1 MGAEKRAPA
10 FRPAAAGA
18 LKDPE
23 LRANFRRAM
32 DGLMA
37 RRAALFADPA
47 EWRDLRALGASIRQ
61 RTLARL
67 PALLERLESKCAGNG
82 IRVRWAETTEEAN
95 ALVLE
100 ILRARG
106 ATRVV
111 KGKSMVS
118 EEMHLNDFLEKH
130 GIESLESDLGEYI
143 IQLDGETPSHI
154 IMPAIHKN
162 RRQIARLF
170 GRKIREAKYTEDVDE
185 LTGIARRVLRRKFF
199 EAEAGISGV
208 NFAVAETGT
217 LCLVENEGNG
227 RMSTHVP
234 PVHIALMGI
243 EKVVE
248 RLEDVPP
255 LYSLLTRSATGQAI
269 TTYFNMITG
278 PRGAGEKDGPAEVH
292 LIILDNGRS
301 RISSDAELSAT
312 LRCIRCGACMNHC
325 PVYTRVGGHAYQS
338 TYPGPIGKILTPQ
351 TEGVGRRHDLVHA
364 SSLCGACAEACP
376 VGIPIAELLVRLRR
390 EAAHKSQGSSVLGA
404 GEGRSRWE
412 SLAWALWKAAHR
424 SPALY
429 RLVGFAATR
438 FSRILPSGLPILSA
452 WTGESGQAQGL
463 PPELLKTTRRLREAP
478 RPARRTLH
486 ELVEEIGVDDA

>member
-1 MGAEKRAPA
+1 MSAPGAGGA
-10 FRPAAAGA
+10 FRPAAAKA

-37 RRAALFADPA
+37 KRAALFADPV

-67 PALLERLESKCAGNG
+67 PELLERLEERCAENG
-82 IRVRWAETTEEAN
+82 IRVRWAETVEQAN
-95 ALVLE
+95 AAVLD
-100 ILRARG
+100 ILREHR

-118 EEMHLNDFLEKH
+118 EEMRLNDFLERH

-162 RRQIARLF
+162 RRQIAKLF

-185 LTGIARRVLRRKFF
+185 LTGIARRILRKKFL

-248 RLEDVPP
+248 KLEDVPP

-269 TTYFNMITG
+269 STYFNMISG
-278 PRGAGEKDGPAEVH
+278 PRGPGEKDGPQEVH
-292 LIILDNGRS
+292 LVILDNGRS
-301 RISSDAELSAT
+301 RIASDEELSAT

-325 PVYTRVGGHAYQS
+325 PVYTRVGGHAYDAV
-338 TYPGPIGKILTPQ
+338 YPGPIGKILTPQ
-351 TEGVGRRHDLVHA
+351 TEGLGRRQDLVHA
-364 SSLCGACAEACP
+364 SSLCGACAEVCP
-376 VGIPIAELLVRLRR
+376 VGIPIAELLVRLRW
-390 EAAHKSQGSSVLGA
+390 EAVRRGGESSVLGA
-404 GEGRSRWE
+404 GEGRSRLE
-412 SLAWALWKAAHR
+412 SLAWTVWAAAHR
-424 SPALY
+424 HPALY
-429 RLVGFAATR
+429 RLMGLAATR
-438 FSRILPSGLPILSA
+438 LSRILPSRLPVLSR
-452 WTGESGQAQGL
+452 WTRDR
-463 PPELLKTTRRLREAP
+463 KTP

-486 ELVEEIGVDDA
+486 ELVEKERVDDA